1 VQRHHNECAIKRII
15 RIGVTIPL
23 DIQVE
28 TIDKVIKKTVEVL
41 EKSKYQIFEICENA
55 QSERDSLNNELSI
68 LKLDLDQII
77 IKVDKLD
84 HHYRLSR
91 IRLTEVSRDF
101 DRYQEEDIRK
111 AYEAATNIQMDLS
124 ISREKEVNLKA
135 RRDELHLRIRNSDRT
150 IERAEALGS
159 QMSVVL
165 EYMSGD
171 MSQVTRIL
179 ESAKNRQ
186 LIGLK
191 IIMAQEEERKRIS
204 REIHDSVAQSIANVV
219 LRAEIAEKMM
229 TKQDLDGVKSEVHE
243 LKAQARLGLEEIRK
257 IIFNLRPMALDDL
270 GLIPIMRKFTQD
282 FEEKTK
288 IRTKFTLHGKESRL
302 PSAMEVA
309 VFRLAQEAFT
319 NVLKHAEAS
328 FVSLDITYQSK
339 MVKIT
344 VQDNGKG
351 FQVDAMHAKLS
362 SGSHFGIIGMQE
374 RVDLLEGR
382 FEIESNMD
390 GGTKIDMLIPIKMDN
405 GKEKESQ

>member
-1 VQRHHNECAIKRII
+1 M
-15 RIGVTIPL
+15 

-28 TIDKVIKKTVEVL
+28 DIDKVIKKTVGVL

-55 QSERDSLNNELSI
+55 QTERDSLHNELSNVKI
-68 LKLDLDQII
+68 ELEQII
-77 IKVDKLD
+77 TSVDKLEN
-84 HHYRLSR
+84 HYKLSR

-101 DRYQEEDIRK
+101 NRFKEEDIRK
-111 AYEAATNIQMDLS
+111 AYEAATHIQMDLS
-124 ISREKEVNLKA
+124 ISREKEINLKV
-135 RRDELHLRIRNSDRT
+135 RRDELHLRIRNADRT

-171 MSQVTRIL
+171 MTQVTRIL

-229 TKQDLDGVKSEVHE
+229 SKQDIDGVKSEINE
-243 LKAQARLGLEEIRK
+243 LKAHARSGLEEIRK

-282 FEEKTK
+282 FEEKSK
-288 IRTKFTLHGKESRL
+288 IRTKFRLHGIESRL

-309 VFRLAQEAFT
+309 VFRLVQEAFT
-319 NVLKHAEAS
+319 NVLKHAEAT
-328 FVSLDITYQSK
+328 FVSLNLTYQSQ

-344 VQDNGKG
+344 IQDNGKG
-351 FQVDAMHAKLS
+351 FQIESMNAKLS
-362 SGSHFGIIGMQE
+362 TGSHFGIIGMRE

-382 FEIESNMD
+382 FELESIVD
-390 GGTKIDMLIPIKMDN
+390 GGTKIDMIIPIKMEN
-405 GKEKESQ
+405 GKEKDS

>member
-1 VQRHHNECAIKRII
+1 MYLF
-15 RIGVTIPL
+15 RIGVTIKV

-28 TIDKVIKKTVEVL
+28 DIDKVIKKTIGVL

-55 QSERDSLNNELSI
+55 QGERDSLHNELTKVKSE
-68 LKLDLDQII
+68 LDQII
-77 IKVDKLD
+77 NNVDKLEN
-84 HHYRLSR
+84 HYRLSR

-101 DRYQEEDIRK
+101 NRFKEEDIRK
-111 AYEAATNIQMDLS
+111 AYEAAINIQMDLS
-124 ISREKEVNLKA
+124 ISREKESNLKV
-135 RRDELHLRIRNSDRT
+135 RRDELHLRIRNADRT

-204 REIHDSVAQSIANVV
+204 REIHDSVAQSIANIV
-219 LRAEIAEKMM
+219 LRAEIAERMM
-229 TKQDLDGVKSEVHE
+229 SKKDIDGVKSEIHE
-243 LKAQARLGLEEIRK
+243 LKSQARLGLEEIRK

-288 IRTKFTLHGKESRL
+288 IGTQFKLYGIESRL

-309 VFRLAQEAFT
+309 VFRLVQEAFT
-319 NVLKHAEAS
+319 NVFKHAEAS
-328 FVSLDITYQSK
+328 FVSLDLTYQSQ

-344 VQDNGKG
+344 VRDNGKG
-351 FQVDAMHAKLS
+351 FLIESMNDKLS
-362 SGSHFGIIGMQE
+362 SGSHFGIIGMRE
-374 RVDLLEGR
+374 RVELLEGR
-382 FEIESNMD
+382 FELESIVD
-390 GGTKIDMLIPIKMDN
+390 EGTKIDMIIPIKMEN
-405 GKEKESQ
+405 GKEKDS

>member
-1 VQRHHNECAIKRII
+1 MYLF
-15 RIGVTIPL
+15 RIGVTIKV

-28 TIDKVIKKTVEVL
+28 DIDKVIKKTVGVL

-55 QSERDSLNNELSI
+55 QGERDSLHNELTKVKSE
-68 LKLDLDQII
+68 LDQII
-77 IKVDKLD
+77 TSVDKLEN
-84 HHYRLSR
+84 HYRLSR

-101 DRYQEEDIRK
+101 NRFKEEDIRK
-111 AYEAATNIQMDLS
+111 AYEAAINIQMDLT
-124 ISREKEVNLKA
+124 ISREKESNLKV
-135 RRDELHLRIRNSDRT
+135 RRDELHLRIRNADRT

-204 REIHDSVAQSIANVV
+204 REIHDSVAQSIANIV
-219 LRAEIAEKMM
+219 LRAEIAERMM
-229 TKQDLDGVKSEVHE
+229 SKQDMDGVKSEIYE

-282 FEEKTK
+282 FEERTK
-288 IRTKFTLHGKESRL
+288 IGTKFKLHGIESRL

-309 VFRLAQEAFT
+309 VFRLVQEAFT
-319 NVLKHAEAS
+319 NVYKHAEAS
-328 FVSLDITYQSK
+328 FVTLDLTYQSQ

-344 VQDNGKG
+344 IRDNGKG
-351 FQVDAMHAKLS
+351 FLIESMNDKLS
-362 SGSHFGIIGMQE
+362 SGSHFGIIGMRE
-374 RVDLLEGR
+374 RVELLEGR
-382 FEIESNMD
+382 FELESIVD
-390 GGTKIDMLIPIKMDN
+390 QGTKIDMIIPIKMEN
-405 GKEKESQ
+405 GKEKDS

>member
-1 VQRHHNECAIKRII
+1 
-15 RIGVTIPL
+15 L

-28 TIDKVIKKTVEVL
+28 DIDKVIKKTVGVL

-55 QSERDSLNNELSI
+55 QGERDSLHNELAKVKSE
-68 LKLDLDQII
+68 LDQII
-77 IKVDKLD
+77 TSVDKLEN
-84 HHYRLSR
+84 HYRLSR

-101 DRYQEEDIRK
+101 NRFKEEDIRK
-111 AYEAATNIQMDLS
+111 AYEAAINIQMDLS
-124 ISREKEVNLKA
+124 ISREKEINLKV
-135 RRDELHLRIRNSDRT
+135 RRDELHLRIRNADRT

-204 REIHDSVAQSIANVV
+204 REIHDSVAQSIANIV
-219 LRAEIAEKMM
+219 LRAEIAERMM
-229 TKQDLDGVKSEVHE
+229 TKQDLDGVKSEIYE
-243 LKAQARLGLEEIRK
+243 LKAQARSGLEEIRK

-282 FEEKTK
+282 FEDRTK
-288 IRTKFTLHGKESRL
+288 IGTKFKLHGIEARL

-309 VFRLAQEAFT
+309 VFRLVQEAFT
-319 NVLKHAEAS
+319 NVYKHAEAS
-328 FVSLDITYQSK
+328 FVSLDLTYQSQ

-344 VQDNGKG
+344 VRDNGKG
-351 FQVDAMHAKLS
+351 FLIESMNDKLS
-362 SGSHFGIIGMQE
+362 SGSHFGIIGMRE
-374 RVDLLEGR
+374 RVELLEGR
-382 FEIESNMD
+382 FELESIVD
-390 GGTKIDMLIPIKMDN
+390 EGTKIDMIIPIKMEN
-405 GKEKESQ
+405 GKEKDS